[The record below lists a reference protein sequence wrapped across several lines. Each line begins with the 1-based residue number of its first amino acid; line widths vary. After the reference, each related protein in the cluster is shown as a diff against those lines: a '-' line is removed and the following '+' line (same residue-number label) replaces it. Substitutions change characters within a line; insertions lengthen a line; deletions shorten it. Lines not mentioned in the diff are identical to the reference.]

1 MTVMVNRMRHSEV
14 TNALLGIGGKE
25 VTKDDCPVRYDI
37 QMEDIRVNKENAE
50 ESYTNAYLSQVQYY
64 LNRVI
69 VKVVGLPKAID
80 METFMVRPEDHGG
93 SGRKTLKQLIMEDA
107 MYIK

>member
-1 MTVMVNRMRHSEV
+1 MTVMVHRMRYSEV
-14 TNALLGIGGKE
+14 TNDLLGIGGKE
-25 VTKDDCPVRYDI
+25 VTKDEYPVTYDI

-50 ESYTNAYLSQVQYY
+50 ERYTNTYLSQVQYY

-80 METFMVRPEDHGG
+80 MEMFMVGP
-93 SGRKTLKQLIMEDA
+93 
-107 MYIK
+107 